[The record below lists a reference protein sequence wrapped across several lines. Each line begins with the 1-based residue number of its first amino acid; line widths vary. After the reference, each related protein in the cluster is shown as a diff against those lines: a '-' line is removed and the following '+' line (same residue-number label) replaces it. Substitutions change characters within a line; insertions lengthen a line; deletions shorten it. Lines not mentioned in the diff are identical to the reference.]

1 MKQLL
6 KLTLLLLLLPM
17 SLMAQDKS
25 SIEKMGTM
33 AQKLYQKGDYKKCV
47 DVLQKQQ
54 DLVVKLLTE
63 KDTAYFKN
71 LRTQA
76 RCYYRMSDF
85 GNAQKVAKEA
95 LDNWQQNF
103 DTSDREYI
111 LMLDNYAMYLGCGE
125 KPDFENAIKYGK
137 DALQRYEKLQENDN
151 DLAIILFH
159 LAENSFG
166 AENFADA
173 LKYELRAIHYFK
185 ELYGEHSDEYI
196 GELEYLAQYYE
207 GNGQKEKAQET
218 RDLQKK
224 LSEEK
229 SNGIADLPS
238 MMEFKTPEECR
249 AHKDDALKMIDYY
262 LHHLI
267 TSKQISDATGYI
279 LNWSA
284 VTDMA
289 DVVLGEEET
298 ALFTEKYLPY
308 GVAYIAACCEYAI
321 LSDSAQFC
329 KDMYRHAI
337 GRMLNFYNGGN
348 KDVTG
353 KVPYLEKFNKEAE
366 KKGDDALVKLV
377 DKCFEKAKKIE
388 KKIDASKGE

>member
-1 MKQLL
+1 
-6 KLTLLLLLLPM
+6 
-17 SLMAQDKS
+17 
-25 SIEKMGTM
+25 
-33 AQKLYQKGDYKKCV
+33 
-47 DVLQKQQ
+47 
-54 DLVVKLLTE
+54 
-63 KDTAYFKN
+63 
-71 LRTQA
+71 
-76 RCYYRMSDF
+76 
-85 GNAQKVAKEA
+85 
-95 LDNWQQNF
+95 
-103 DTSDREYI
+103 
-111 LMLDNYAMYLGCGE
+111 MLDNYAMYLGCGE
-125 KPDFENAIKYGK
+125 KPDFEAAIKYGK
-137 DALQRYEKLQENDN
+137 EALEQYEKLQENDN

-159 LAENSFG
+159 LAENCFSV
-166 AENFADA
+166 EKFADA

-207 GNGQKEKAQET
+207 GNGQKDKAQET

-224 LSEEK
+224 LSDEK
-229 SNGIADLPS
+229 SKGIADLPP

-289 DVVLGEEET
+289 DVVLGDEET

-366 KKGDDALVKLV
+366 KKGDDALVTLV

>member
-6 KLTLLLLLLPM
+6 KLTLLLLLLPL

-25 SIEKMGTM
+25 SIDKMNTM
-33 AQKLYQKGDYKKCV
+33 VKNLYQKEDYKKCV

-63 KDTAYFKN
+63 KDTAYFEN
-71 LRTQA
+71 LRMQA
-76 RCYYRMSDF
+76 RCYYRMRDF
-85 GNAQKVAKEA
+85 ENAQKTAKAA

-103 DTSDREYI
+103 DTSDRVYI
-111 LMLDNYAMYLGCGE
+111 LMLDNYAMYLGCGD

-207 GNGQKEKAQET
+207 GNGQEDKAQET

-224 LSEEK
+224 LSDEK
-229 SNGIADLPS
+229 NKGIADLPP

-249 AHKDDALKMIDYY
+249 AHKNDALKMIDYY

-267 TSKQISDATGYI
+267 TAKQLSDATGYI

-289 DVVLGEEET
+289 TVVLGEDES
-298 ALFTEKYLPY
+298 ALLTEKYLPY
-308 GVAYIAACCEYAI
+308 GVAYIAGCCEYAI
-321 LSDSAQFC
+321 VNDSAEFSR
-329 KDMYRHAI
+329 DMYRNAI

-348 KDVTG
+348 KDLTG
-353 KVPYLEKFNKEAE
+353 KVPFLEKFNKEAD
-366 KKGDDALVKLV
+366 KKGDDALVMLV
-377 DKCFEKAKKIE
+377 DKCFEKAKKQE
-388 KKIDASKGE
+388 KK